1 MVVISFLASSA
12 TQANIVYSQF
22 ATEVKFKLN
31 VSDLITKHLSNNGLR
46 DQFLKFFKY
55 SDGSPITT
63 DQLFLGQ
70 LTFEQYLS
78 QYCSTNLAKL
88 YQISSFEFYELD
100 DRTIENNLVS
110 FEEVQYDL
118 LGDLGYNLIRS
129 VRINNTKSNVIEG
142 SILIKPNTGVKLVP
156 KIKIKFI

>member
-1 MVVISFLASSA
+1 M
-12 TQANIVYSQF
+12 
-22 ATEVKFKLN
+22 
-31 VSDLITKHLSNNGLR
+31 
-46 DQFLKFFKY
+46 
-55 SDGSPITT
+55 
-63 DQLFLGQ
+63 
-70 LTFEQYLS
+70 S